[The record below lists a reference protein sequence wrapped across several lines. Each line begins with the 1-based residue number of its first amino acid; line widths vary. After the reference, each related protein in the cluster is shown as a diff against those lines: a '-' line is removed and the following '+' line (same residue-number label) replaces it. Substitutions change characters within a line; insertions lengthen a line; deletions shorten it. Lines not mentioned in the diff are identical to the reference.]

1 MLTWLAAHY
10 DDDYKD
16 VAFTI
21 ILRDRAWNAMLTDKT
36 VIHTPD
42 SLLIKQFSSHLSESF
57 EGKCQNIKARHQ
69 SILLL
74 ISQAAVDIFMLEF

>member
-21 ILRDRAWNAMLTDKT
+21 ILRDQAWNAMLRDKT

-42 SLLIKQFSSHLSESF
+42 SLSDQTGDNSSHRIYQRAL
-57 EGKCQNIKARHQ
+57 KA
-69 SILLL
+69 SVKIL
-74 ISQAAVDIFMLEF
+74 